1 MRVRIVEGNVDIH
14 EFKLR
19 VDQRRVK
26 RCRRERPHSG
36 LAPQALCNLQM
47 IAGWPASCH
56 LAGRCSLGLP
66 CRPLTMAEIQTV
78 DRGCPAFAF
87 LAIRSGAM
95 GGAEMAVRSH
105 WIIAA
110 EVPPEIVA

>member
-1 MRVRIVEGNVDIH
+1 
-14 EFKLR
+14 
-19 VDQRRVK
+19 
-26 RCRRERPHSG
+26 
-36 LAPQALCNLQM
+36 
-47 IAGWPASCH
+47 
-56 LAGRCSLGLP
+56 
-66 CRPLTMAEIQTV
+66 MAEIQTV